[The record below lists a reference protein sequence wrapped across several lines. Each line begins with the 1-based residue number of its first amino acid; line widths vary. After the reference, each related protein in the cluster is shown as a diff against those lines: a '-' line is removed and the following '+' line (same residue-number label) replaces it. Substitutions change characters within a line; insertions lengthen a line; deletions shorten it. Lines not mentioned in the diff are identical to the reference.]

1 VAKYDVGSSSRAGVS
16 SSSSSGNGG
25 GGVGVIPVLPPTED
39 PYLCAETD
47 GLVDYTAEIKDGS
60 NKYSINTV
68 MLVPRGQCSF
78 EAKALSA
85 QRLGSSSIIIYGSLS
100 SRYGL
105 NYTNSSTSANDAKTR
120 TDYTN
125 KDVIWPLNKYDYDC
139 TYGRA
144 LLPTNEMD
152 KLNFVALP
160 GGYDA
165 DTNDASLVGR
175 SGDGNLCVKYNVE
188 NNTTTST
195 SSSEEGAGGE
205 KKNTF
210 ATTCASQRCLVTG
223 HNVTNKNNK
232 VYYEACCAWDLHVW
246 LFGDAAIEK
255 VSEKVTI
262 PAVYITAEEASVL
275 LDIIHGTSSTTAA
288 GTTTTTTVSSSDPI
302 VIAIYE
308 RWRPHYN
315 ISAVLIWALGVFVA
329 WLSSYRSSLDI
340 RNAQKKFVL
349 YRELKSRE
357 VVNNNQQQQSR
368 NSSARGSSYL
378 SSATASS
385 GLNESNGHNNDS
397 GDERTIYSAADDA
410 DNNNNLVQG
419 NDNNDDDAAAIVAH
433 TYSTPKSEE
442 SMELTPAHAV
452 GFLFSAS
459 TSLLILFYFKIYA
472 IVKIMYALGCSG
484 AFAQTLVHPGLTY
497 ICQRLRYTKPM
508 QNYTWLTEENV
519 AREVQQGSKMKS
531 HCLSCLLSFFG
542 PVSPIDVVAIL
553 LSYGVGATWLY
564 IGFTVPHP
572 GTVTFYWLIQDI
584 FGLCMCML
592 FLETIKLNAIKV
604 GAILLIVAFFYD
616 IFFVFV
622 TPLLTKHGESIMVNV
637 ATSGGPPKAD
647 PSWCEKYPHDVDC
660 KGGDPLPMLFSVPR
674 IGDYQG
680 GSSMLGLG
688 DIVLPGLLLSFA
700 SRYDESK
707 RLMGMISGGSGRVV
721 INSACQAS
729 PRCFLC
735 SWCTCCIGTGY
746 FGPVMVAYAI
756 GLAMANIAV
765 YVMEMGQPALLYL
778 VPCCLGTMVY
788 MGKKAGELTDLWD
801 GPRAIRFCETLLYGA
816 ASQEVENADAE
827 RDREE
832 DRSIEPMSVNN
843 EEAELT

>member
-1 VAKYDVGSSSRAGVS
+1 
-16 SSSSSGNGG
+16 
-25 GGVGVIPVLPPTED
+25 
-39 PYLCAETD
+39 
-47 GLVDYTAEIKDGS
+47 
-60 NKYSINTV
+60 
-68 MLVPRGQCSF
+68 
-78 EAKALSA
+78 
-85 QRLGSSSIIIYGSLS
+85 
-100 SRYGL
+100 
-105 NYTNSSTSANDAKTR
+105 
-120 TDYTN
+120 
-125 KDVIWPLNKYDYDC
+125 
-139 TYGRA
+139 
-144 LLPTNEMD
+144 
-152 KLNFVALP
+152 
-160 GGYDA
+160 
-165 DTNDASLVGR
+165 
-175 SGDGNLCVKYNVE
+175 
-188 NNTTTST
+188 
-195 SSSEEGAGGE
+195 
-205 KKNTF
+205 
-210 ATTCASQRCLVTG
+210 
-223 HNVTNKNNK
+223 
-232 VYYEACCAWDLHVW
+232 
-246 LFGDAAIEK
+246 
-255 VSEKVTI
+255 
-262 PAVYITAEEASVL
+262 
-275 LDIIHGTSSTTAA
+275 
-288 GTTTTTTVSSSDPI
+288 
-302 VIAIYE
+302 
-308 RWRPHYN
+308 
-315 ISAVLIWALGVFVA
+315 
-329 WLSSYRSSLDI
+329 LDI

-357 VVNNNQQQQSR
+357 VVNNDNHMQSSR
-368 NSSARGSSYL
+368 NGNARGSSNR
-378 SSATASS
+378 ASS
-385 GLNESNGHNNDS
+385 VLNDGLISHNDS
-397 GDERTIYSAADDA
+397 GDERTIYSAADDV
-410 DNNNNLVQG
+410 DNNNNLVLG
-419 NDNNDDDAAAIVAH
+419 DDNNDNNNDDDAAAAIAAQ

-472 IVKIMYALGCSG
+472 SVKIMYAFGCSG

-497 ICQRLRYTKPM
+497 VCQRVRYTKPM
-508 QNYTWLTEENV
+508 QNYTWLTEEYV

-531 HCLSCLLSFFG
+531 NCLSCLLSFFG
-542 PVSPIDVVAIL
+542 PVSPIDVIAIL
-553 LSYGVGATWLY
+553 LAYGVGATWLW

-721 INSACQAS
+721 MNSACQAS

-746 FGPVMVAYAI
+746 FGPVMVAYAV

-788 MGKKAGELTDLWD
+788 MGKKAGELSDLWD

-816 ASQEVENADAE
+816 ASQEVENTTE
-827 RDREE
+827 TRDREDE
-832 DRSIEPMSVNN
+832 DRALESRSVNN

>member
-1 VAKYDVGSSSRAGVS
+1 
-16 SSSSSGNGG
+16 
-25 GGVGVIPVLPPTED
+25 
-39 PYLCAETD
+39 
-47 GLVDYTAEIKDGS
+47 
-60 NKYSINTV
+60 
-68 MLVPRGQCSF
+68 M
-78 EAKALSA
+78 
-85 QRLGSSSIIIYGSLS
+85 
-100 SRYGL
+100 
-105 NYTNSSTSANDAKTR
+105 
-120 TDYTN
+120 
-125 KDVIWPLNKYDYDC
+125 
-139 TYGRA
+139 
-144 LLPTNEMD
+144 
-152 KLNFVALP
+152 
-160 GGYDA
+160 
-165 DTNDASLVGR
+165 
-175 SGDGNLCVKYNVE
+175 
-188 NNTTTST
+188 
-195 SSSEEGAGGE
+195 
-205 KKNTF
+205 
-210 ATTCASQRCLVTG
+210 
-223 HNVTNKNNK
+223 
-232 VYYEACCAWDLHVW
+232 
-246 LFGDAAIEK
+246 
-255 VSEKVTI
+255 
-262 PAVYITAEEASVL
+262 
-275 LDIIHGTSSTTAA
+275 
-288 GTTTTTTVSSSDPI
+288 SSSDPI

-397 GDERTIYSAADDA
+397 GDERTICSAADDA
-410 DNNNNLVQG
+410 NNNNNLVQG